1 MTIPP
6 LLVFAAGIALVIFI
20 GGTMAGLHSLR
31 RRVKALED
39 PYKPNA
45 LIFAAVGS
53 KMYRMRLDGSDATV
67 IYDDPEGRSIGGLE
81 CGFEPND

>member
-6 LLVFAAGIALVIFI
+6 MLVFAAGIALVIFI

-39 PYKPNA
+39 PYKPNT

-53 KMYRMRLDGSDATV
+53 KLYRMRLDGSDSTV